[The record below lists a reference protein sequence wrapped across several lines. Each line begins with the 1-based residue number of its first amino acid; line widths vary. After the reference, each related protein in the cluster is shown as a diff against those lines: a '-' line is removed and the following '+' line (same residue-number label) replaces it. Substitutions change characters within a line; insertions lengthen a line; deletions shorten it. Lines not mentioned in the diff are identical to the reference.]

1 MGADLEL
8 RSGDVAGAGGVDAVE
23 PLPEHHRAL
32 HLRPRTWM
40 AAASRRGRRASSCVC
55 SSGSFPRL
63 EAFFNWGPAQLR
75 QCGGLFRFRVSE
87 TNRHAACVIRL
98 QYDGDAFCSAFVGLR
113 SCACDYVN
121 VWFGKQIFL
130 RYTTKMKS
138 IDTFCSGKFS
148 YIYLFEQWKQF
159 PSALTAGSIRI
170 AEHRQLIHTTTY
182 PS

>member
-1 MGADLEL
+1 MLPVRAAST
-8 RSGDVAGAGGVDAVE
+8 RSNHSRSTTALSISGLGRGWQRRAGG
-23 PLPEHHRAL
+23 
-32 HLRPRTWM
+32 
-40 AAASRRGRRASSCVC
+40 GRRPSSCVQ
-55 SSGSFPRL
+55 FRQLRL

-138 IDTFCSGKFS
+138 IDT
-148 YIYLFEQWKQF
+148 ILF
-159 PSALTAGSIRI
+159 
-170 AEHRQLIHTTTY
+170 RQI
-182 PS
+182 